1 MKKLGVSSIVLLG
14 LIVISVIVLI
24 MFYCFGYGNIDTIG
38 TNTYTAPTHTGA
50 LLVWLYILVILCAG
64 SVFGFAIYNA
74 IYSAKHKAVQK
85 IQPTDW
91 AGYVLLGTLVIV
103 VISLLCAGGEPV
115 RLGDNSL
122 FENTA
127 LLKLSEVC
135 LFSIYVLVVLAIL
148 ATAASMIGLFKT
160 RK

>member
-1 MKKLGVSSIVLLG
+1 MKKLSASSIVLWA
-14 LIVISVIVLI
+14 LIIISVIVLI
-24 MFYCFGYGNIDTIG
+24 MFYCFGYNNIDTIG
-38 TNTYTAPTHTGA
+38 TDTYTAPLQTGT

-74 IYSAKHKAVQK
+74 IYNAKHKAVEK
-85 IQPTDW
+85 VKATDW
-91 AGYVLLGTLVIV
+91 ASYVLLGTLVIV

-122 FENTA
+122 FENTG
-127 LLKLSEVC
+127 LLKLTEVC

>member
-1 MKKLGVSSIVLLG
+1 MKKLSVSSIVLWA
-14 LIVISVIVLI
+14 LIIISVIVLL
-24 MFYCFGYGNIDTIG
+24 MFYCFGFGNIDTIG
-38 TNTYTAPTHTGA
+38 TNTYTAPMHTGT
-50 LLVWLYILVILCAG
+50 LIVWLYILVILCAG

-74 IYSAKHKAVQK
+74 IFKAKHKSVEKVKA
-85 IQPTDW
+85 TDW

-103 VISLLCAGGEPV
+103 IISSICAGGAPV

-122 FENTA
+122 FENTF